1 MNKNIDHKKEK
12 KLFSEFPPISLKEW
26 EEKIIT
32 DLKGADYEKKLIWKP
47 IEGFKVQPYYRA
59 EDLKNLEYLNT
70 VPGEF
75 PFMRGNKKANNWIVR
90 FDIETGDIE
99 EANTIALNGLKNG
112 ANAIGFNADKVTS
125 TENMET
131 LLQGIDLEKTEIN
144 FLSSKSFSQTIDL
157 FIEEIGRQNI
167 DKDNVKGSINYDPI
181 NHLALT
187 GKLCKNEEETFE
199 DSAKLFKNIIEEL
212 PNFKAITINGNLFH
226 NSGGSIIQELAYGL
240 ASGNEYLSRLTSTG
254 LNIEHILP
262 GLLFSFAIGS
272 NYFMVIAKFR
282 AARLLWSKI
291 TEQYKSNDHNSQ
303 KMNIHAVTSL
313 WNKTIYDPYVN
324 ILRNTTEG
332 MSASIGGIN
341 SMTINPFDITYKESD
356 EFSRRNARN
365 TQLILKEESYL
376 DKIADPAGGSY
387 YIENLTDSIAA
398 ASWKKFKD
406 IEENGGLI
414 QLLQK
419 GIIKEEIE
427 ATAQKRDMDIAQR
440 KTSIL
445 GTNQYPNINETMLDK
460 IKRTLDS
467 DNKGLNPYRGAEAF
481 EDIRLATEKHT
492 KETGKRPGVFLLT
505 MGNLA
510 MRKARATFSENF
522 FGCAG
527 YEIFDNP
534 GFKNTDEAINAALD
548 SEKEIVVICS
558 SDDEYSE
565 IVPILIKGIK
575 SKKPHTLIVVA
586 GFPKEKIEE
595 FKNEGVDDFIHVR
608 KNVLETLIDFNK
620 KLGINVS

>member
-12 KLFSEFPPISLKEW
+12 KLFSEFPPISTKEW

>member
-1 MNKNIDHKKEK
+1 MNENNDNMKEE
-12 KLFSEFPPISLKEW
+12 KLFSEFPPISTEEW

-47 IEGFKVQPYYRA
+47 IEGFKVRPYYRA
-59 EDLKNLEYLNT
+59 EDLKNFEYLNT

-75 PFMRGNKKANNWIVR
+75 PFNRGNRKNNNWNVR
-90 FDIETGDIE
+90 VDIETGNIK
-99 EANTIALNGLKNG
+99 EANTIAIRAVNNG
-112 ANAIGFNADKVTS
+112 ANALGFNADELTS
-125 TENMET
+125 TENIET
-131 LLQGIDLEKTEIN
+131 LLKGIDLEKTEIN
-144 FLSSKSFSQTIDL
+144 FLSSKSFPQTTDL
-157 FIEEIGRQNI
+157 FINEAERQNI
-167 DKDNVKGSINYDPI
+167 NKNNIKGSINYDPI
-181 NHLALT
+181 NHLAIT
-187 GKLCKNEEETFE
+187 GKLCKNEDETFE
-199 DSAKLFKNIIEEL
+199 DSAKLFKKIITEL
-212 PNFKAITINGNLFH
+212 PNFKALTINGNLFH
-226 NSGGSIIQELAYGL
+226 NSGGSIIQEIAFGL
-240 ASGNEYLSRLTSTG
+240 ASGNEYLSHLTSRG
-254 LNIEHILP
+254 LNINQILP
-262 GLLFSFAIGS
+262 RLLFSFAIGS

-291 TEQYKSNDHNSQ
+291 TRQYKPKDHYSQ

-332 MSASIGGIN
+332 MSAAIGGID

-356 EFSRRNARN
+356 DFSRRNARN

-376 DKIADPAGGSY
+376 DKIVDPAGGSY
-387 YIENLTDSIAA
+387 YIENLTDSIAMT
-398 ASWKKFKD
+398 SWKKFQS

-440 KTSIL
+440 KVSIL
-445 GTNQYPNINETMLDK
+445 GTNQYPNVNETMLEK
-460 IKRTLDS
+460 INRTLDS
-467 DNKGLNPYRGAEAF
+467 NNKGLNPYRGAEAF
-481 EDIRLATEKHT
+481 EDLRLATEKHT
-492 KETGKRPGVFLLT
+492 KKTGKRPGVFLLT
-505 MGNLA
+505 IGNLA
-510 MRKARATFSENF
+510 MRKARATFIENF

-534 GFKNTDEAINAALD
+534 GFKNTQEAINSAID

-565 IVPILIKGIK
+565 IVPVLTKEIK
-575 SKKPHTLIVVA
+575 SKKPQTLIVVA
-586 GFPKEKIEE
+586 GYPKEKIDE
-595 FKNEGVDDFIHVR
+595 FKKAGVDNFIHVR
-608 KNVLETLIDFNK
+608 KNVLETLIEFSK
-620 KLGINVS
+620 KLGINV